1 MKKIILLALL
11 TASTGILSSAVL
23 VSQKKTGEPQVTS
36 FVKVESGFK
45 KDLANAD

>member
-1 MKKIILLALL
+1 MKKIVFLTLL
-11 TASTGILSSAVL
+11 TASAGVLSSAVL
-23 VSQKKTGEPQVTS
+23 IQQKKTAEPQAAS